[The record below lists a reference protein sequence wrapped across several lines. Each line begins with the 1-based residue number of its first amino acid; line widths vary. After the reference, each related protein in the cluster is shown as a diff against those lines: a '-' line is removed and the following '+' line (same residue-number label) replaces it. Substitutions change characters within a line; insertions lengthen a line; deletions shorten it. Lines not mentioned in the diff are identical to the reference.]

1 MVDAYL
7 RRSPLAHR
15 GLPARALDGAARRA
29 DAGVV
34 LSERPHRCQINLRGK
49 AADPTFM
56 ARVLSAIGLNLPVV
70 ANTTTSDG
78 GITAL
83 WLGPDEWLI
92 TARPGREAEIAGKLQ
107 DALTGLF
114 AAVTDVSEARTVIA
128 VSGPRARDLMAKAT
142 SLDLHPRVFR
152 AGLCAQTG
160 FARTNMILVQ
170 TQDDGA
176 PGGPGYEIFIAASFA
191 DYVWEWLEA
200 AGADGGIAIA
210 EG

>member
-15 GLPARALDGAARRA
+15 GLPARALEGAARRA
-29 DAGVV
+29 EAGVV
-34 LSERPHRCQINLRGK
+34 LSERPHRCQVNLRGK
-49 AADPTFM
+49 AADQAFL
-56 ARVLSAIGLNLPVV
+56 ARVLSAIGLNLPMV

-78 GITAL
+78 GITAI

-107 DALTGLF
+107 DAVAGLF

-128 VSGPRARDLMAKAT
+128 VAGPRARDLMAKAT

-160 FARTNMILVQ
+160 FARATMILLQ
-170 TQDDGA
+170 TADDGA
-176 PGGPGYEIFIAASFA
+176 AGGPAYEIFIADSFA
-191 DYVWEWLEA
+191 DYAWQWLEA
-200 AGADGGIAIA
+200 AGADYGIAVG
-210 EG
+210 EC

>member
-15 GLPARALDGAARRA
+15 GLPARALEDAARRA
-29 DAGVV
+29 DAGIV
-34 LSERPHRCQINLRGK
+34 LSERPHRCQVNLRGK
-49 AADPTFM
+49 AADPVFM
-56 ARVLSAIGLNLPVV
+56 ARVLSAIGLNLPVA

-92 TARPGREAEIAGKLQ
+92 TARPGRQREIAGKLQ
-107 DALTGLF
+107 DALAGLF

-128 VSGPRARDLMAKAT
+128 VSGPRARALMAKAT

-152 AGLCAQTG
+152 SGLCAQTG
-160 FARTNMILVQ
+160 FARAAMILLQ
-170 TQDDGA
+170 TLDDDA
-176 PGGPGYEIFIAASFA
+176 PGGPGYEIFIASSFA
-191 DYVWEWLEA
+191 DYAWQWLEA
-200 AGADGGIAIA
+200 AGADEDIAVG

>member
-15 GLPARALDGAARRA
+15 GLPARALESAVGRS

-34 LSERPHRCQINLRGK
+34 LGERPHGCQVNLRGK
-49 AADPTFM
+49 AADPAFL
-56 ARVLSAIGLNLPVV
+56 ARVLSAIGLNLPIV

-78 GITAL
+78 GVTAL

-92 TARPGREAEIAGKLQ
+92 TARPGRETEIAGKLQ
-107 DALTGLF
+107 DAVAGLF
-114 AAVTDVSEARTVIA
+114 AAVTDVSEARTVIS
-128 VSGPRARDLMAKAT
+128 VTGPCARDLLAKAT
-142 SLDLHPRVFR
+142 SLDLHPRAFR

-160 FARTNMILVQ
+160 FARTNMILLQ
-170 TQDDGA
+170 TLDDGA
-176 PGGPGYEIFIAASFA
+176 PGGPAYEIFIADSFA
-191 DYVWEWLEA
+191 DYAWQWLEA
-200 AGADGGIAIA
+200 AGADYGIAIA

>member
-1 MVDAYL
+1 MVDAFR

-15 GLPARALDGAARRA
+15 GLPARAVLDAARQ
-29 DAGVV
+29 AGAELV
-34 LSERPHRCQINLRGK
+34 LSERPHRCQVNLRGK
-49 AADPTFM
+49 IDDPTFA
-56 ARVLSAIGLNLPVV
+56 ARVASAIGLALPAVP
-70 ANTTTSDG
+70 NTTTSDG

-107 DALTGLF
+107 DALAGLF
-114 AAVTDVSEARTVIA
+114 AAATDVSDARTVIA
-128 VSGPRARDLMAKAT
+128 VAGPRARELMAKAT

-160 FARTNMILVQ
+160 FALVSMILLQ
-170 TQDDGA
+170 TLDDDA
-176 PGGPGYEIFIAASFA
+176 PGGPAYEIFIADSFA
-191 DYVWEWLEA
+191 DYAWRWLEA
-200 AGADGGIAIA
+200 AAADYEVAID

>member
-1 MVDAYL
+1 MVEAYL

-15 GLPARALDGAARRA
+15 GLPARAAATAARRA
-29 DAGVV
+29 DAGIV
-34 LSERPHRCQINLRGK
+34 LAERPHRSQVNLRGK

-56 ARVLSAIGLNLPVV
+56 ARVLSAIGLNLPTV

-78 GITAL
+78 GLTAL

-92 TARPGREAEIAGKLQ
+92 TARPGREAEIVGKLE
-107 DALTGLF
+107 DALAGLF
-114 AAVTDVSEARTVIA
+114 AAVTDVTEARTVIA
-128 VSGPRARDLMAKAT
+128 VAGPRARDLMAKAT
-142 SLDLHPRVFR
+142 SLDLHPRAFR

-160 FARTNMILVQ
+160 FARATMILLQ

-176 PGGPGYEIFIAASFA
+176 PGGPAYEIFIADSFA
-191 DYVWEWLEA
+191 DYVWRWLEA
-200 AGADGGIAIA
+200 AGADYGIAIG